1 MSSCW
6 GADSEFVAQL
16 VAQREV
22 GGGQSDQ
29 GSYQVSLGDPA
40 AKQPAD
46 VQGELVEVRG
56 GVGLEKHGELA
67 GWGRLGGWCRGA
79 VRDCDGRRRSAV
91 GRGGRLQ
98 LVARVGGPADH
109 GLSFLSVVSTR
120 W

>member
-6 GADSEFVAQL
+6 GADSELVEQL

-40 AKQPAD
+40 AEQPAN
-46 VQGELVEVRG
+46 VQGELVEVSG
-56 GVGLEKHGELA
+56 GIVLKQHGELA
-67 GWGRLGGWCRGA
+67 GWGASAGVGVDVLCGAATMGHAAGLGEAVASGWSRA
-79 VRDCDGRRRSAV
+79 SAGRRVTGCPSSA
-91 GRGGRLQ
+91 
-98 LVARVGGPADH
+98 
-109 GLSFLSVVSTR
+109 

>member
-6 GADSEFVAQL
+6 GADSELVEQL

-40 AKQPAD
+40 AEQPAN

-56 GVGLEKHGELA
+56 GVGLEQHGELA
-67 GWGRLGGWCRGA
+67 GRGRFGRWWRRSA
-79 VRDCDGRRRSAV
+79 VRGCDGRRRSRA

-98 LVARVGGPADH
+98 
-109 GLSFLSVVSTR
+109 
-120 W
+120 